1 MEQLSVK
8 KATRGRASKVDL
20 LPPNIKTQLAM
31 MLRDKQFSQ
40 QEILQEIN
48 DLIADCGLPEEMQLS
63 RTGLNRYASRM
74 EKFGAKIRQS
84 REIAEVWAKQLGE
97 TPQTDIGKLLM
108 EAVKTM
114 AFELTLNADESGIK
128 DPKFLNQLALISQR
142 IEQAQST
149 NYERERK
156 IRKEVL
162 EQAAKA
168 VEEAGKQSG
177 MAIADVEKMMRAVY
191 GISE

>member
-1 MEQLSVK
+1 MNK
-8 KATRGRASKVDL
+8 TTRGRASKVDL

-40 QEILQEIN
+40 TQILEEIN
-48 DLIADCGLPEEMQLS
+48 ELIRDCGLDESYCLS
-63 RTGLNRYASRM
+63 KTGLNRYANRM
-74 EKFGAKIRQS
+74 EQFGAKIRQS
-84 REIAEVWAKQLGE
+84 REIAEIWTKQLGE

-114 AFELTLNADESGIK
+114 AFELTLNADETGVK

-142 IEQAQST
+142 IEQAQRM

-162 EQAAKA
+162 EQAAETAEKVVVQAGLSKDTVASIKA
-168 VEEAGKQSG
+168 QILG
-177 MAIADVEKMMRAVY
+177 IA
-191 GISE
+191 

>member
-1 MEQLSVK
+1 MEQLSSQ

-31 MLRDKQFSQ
+31 MLRDKQYSQ
-40 QEILQEIN
+40 TEILQEIN
-48 DLIADCGLPEEMQLS
+48 DLIADCDLPESMQLS

-74 EKFGAKIRQS
+74 EKFGVKIRQS
-84 REIAEVWAKQLGE
+84 REIAEVWARQLGE

-114 AFELTLNADESGIK
+114 AFELTLNADETGVK

-149 NYERERK
+149 SYERERK
-156 IRKEVL
+156 IRQEVL

-168 VEEAGKQSG
+168 IEETGKQSG
-177 MAIADVEKMMRAVY
+177 MAMADVEKMMKAVY